1 MLDELVHLSL
11 CRMSI
16 AYTLFGVLNG
26 LLNITQGEQIVGQM
40 LVVILNDGFQPF
52 VDFFGG

>member
-1 MLDELVHLSL
+1 MAKVSMTSNG
-11 CRMSI
+11 MSI